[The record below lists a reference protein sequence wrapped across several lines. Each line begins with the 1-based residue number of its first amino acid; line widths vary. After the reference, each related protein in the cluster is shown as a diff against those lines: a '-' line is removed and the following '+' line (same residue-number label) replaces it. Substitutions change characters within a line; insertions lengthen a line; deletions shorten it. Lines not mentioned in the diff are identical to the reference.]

1 MDLQK
6 KLEIRKQKYINQMS
20 QGQTLVTDLR
30 CLFSSVL
37 VQKIELSCKPLGSGG
52 KSNVHRVFRKR
63 KLLVKN

>member
-1 MDLQK
+1 
-6 KLEIRKQKYINQMS
+6 MS

-37 VQKIELSCKPLGSGG
+37 VQKIELPCKPLGSGG